1 MKASAIIVSVKIPCT
16 TTGYALPTK
25 GSHCEVI

>member
-1 MKASAIIVSVKIPCT
+1 MMKASAIIVSVKIPCT

-25 GSHCEVI
+25 GKPL